1 MTPLPSWVH
10 RNRTAVTAGNTRL
23 NTALQQMKARHSK
36 YLAMLK
42 ASGGYSVPL
51 SGASSALPL
60 SAANAETN
68 TPLVEKEAQGN
79 NSLDV
84 SQRGA
89 VIGEVIPIVFARRV
103 SGVGGVLISPAATE
117 ARFENSVTNEVTGF
131 YHLVLGEGPMDSLQV
146 RDVFQRSC
154 RVGSFSQTYNK
165 RAGTFIP
172 GNFIVPR
179 AGYTTPECPSY
190 CGTGGTYTGLST
202 LAFQA
207 TYPDG
212 ITQWNRQV
220 HCFVR
225 GGLYVTRLLDSV
237 LGPSNNVADLLRYL
251 LSSSSRVPDAQVDA
265 AGSFLAAATFTNV
278 NGFWFNGSINT
289 STNLRDWIGR
299 NLQYFLLR
307 LVRVAGKESLKPLLP
322 TNANGTI
329 KTTAVDWEFAFTE
342 EHIIPDSFEID
353 YTPLADRKP
362 FAVMVLWRQ
371 QDDLGIPLVRTAEVR
386 YTGTAE
392 DGPFEQHDLSAFC
405 ASENHAVKVG
415 TYILSRRNHIT
426 HRLRIA
432 VRPDAYNPTLA
443 AGDRVRIRLE
453 RTPSTGAASVHDYL
467 YEIDR
472 IGKSI
477 SGEVRLE
484 LTHFPIDDTF
494 ASVVAKEVNAAVGAG
509 FVLPTGLSGI
519 TCDVNSSSDTSVP
532 ADTSLDPGD
541 WDIPADGSFDI
552 DVTELQPTDLDD
564 MPQLSIEALEVGGVG
579 GLGGFGFPYV
589 KNAAKG
595 NPKNNNDNQLIPG
608 ISPPALTSDGDIN
621 NPKVGNTLT
630 APSICEGGD
639 IIFYRVDPTAPG
651 GRVIAAQATS
661 TYTMII
667 NDVDLSVYAEVRCPD
682 PTSPD
687 GYGEPI
693 RTAITPKIKSQV
705 TGTAPPPGNTTPGDL
720 QIVRTAGTYTV
731 VSEPFQ
737 LENNT
742 PGCGVPFN
750 GPVGAGNFT
759 IPNIISVEG
768 IVFIDDRSPVGQCGF
783 NKVGLQYTGAGGIV
797 YIDGTSTGTANS
809 LTAYTPTYTITWS
822 GPGAVPY
829 P

>member
-1 MTPLPSWVH
+1 MSFPSAQSLAYDSLG
-10 RNRTAVTAGNTRL
+10 RLRSLMEAG
-23 NTALQQMKARHSK
+23 S
-36 YLAMLK
+36 
-42 ASGGYSVPL
+42 PL
-51 SGASSALPL
+51 SKAGG
-60 SAANAETN
+60 
-68 TPLVEKEAQGN
+68 QG
-79 NSLDV
+79 SDLLDV
-84 SQRGA
+84 PQRGA
-89 VIGEVIPIVFARRV
+89 VIGDVIPIVFARRV
-103 SGVGGVLISPAATE
+103 SSVGGVLVSPPATE
-117 ARFENSVTNEVTGF
+117 ANFTDFLSGDVSAS
-131 YHLVLGEGPMDSLQV
+131 YHLVLGEGLMDSLQV

-154 RVGSFSQTYNK
+154 RVGTFTQAYNK
-165 RAGTFIP
+165 RAGTFLP
-172 GNFIVPR
+172 GNFI
-179 AGYTTPECPSY
+179 TNTPNLEAPSF
-190 CGTGGTYTGLST
+190 CGTGGTYEGLST
-202 LAFQA
+202 MAFSVTIPA
-207 TYPDG
+207 GFDY
-212 ITQWNRQV
+212 WNRQV

-225 GGLYVTRLLDSV
+225 GGLHVTRLLDSV
-237 LGPSNNVADLLRYL
+237 TGPSNNVADLLRYL
-251 LSSSSRVPDAQVDA
+251 LRSSSRVPDAQVDA
-265 AGSFLAAATFTNV
+265 SGSFLAAATFTDV
-278 NGFWFNGSINT
+278 NGFWFNGTINS
-289 STNLRDWIGR
+289 STNLRDWASN

-307 LVRVAGKESLKPLLP
+307 LSRVAGKEALIPLLP

-329 KTTAVDWEFAFTE
+329 KTTAVDWDFAFTE

-405 ASENHAVKVG
+405 ASENHAVKAG

-443 AGDRVRIRLE
+443 AGDRVRVRLE
-453 RTPSTGAASVHDYL
+453 RTPSTGAVSVHDYL
-467 YEIDR
+467 YEVDR

-564 MPQLSIEALEVGGVG
+564 MPESSIDDLSLGGIG
-579 GLGGFGFPYV
+579 GLDGFGDGGNS
-589 KNAAKG
+589 NAAEG
-595 NPKNNNDNQLIPG
+595 NPENNNDNQLIPG

-621 NPKVGNTLT
+621 NPKQGDTLT
-630 APSICEGGD
+630 APSICEGGE
-639 IIFYRVDPTAPG
+639 IIFYRVDPSAPD

-667 NDVDLSVYAEVRCPD
+667 NDVDLSVYAEIRCPD

-693 RTAITPKIKSQV
+693 RTAITPTISPDCIDIPGI
-705 TGTAPPPGNTTPGDL
+705 TYNGTVPPPGNTTGAEIILANSGIVTQEYFASPNDCTAALFPPYTFGASSVTL
-720 QIVRTAGTYTV
+720 QDVKDIELVSVAGSCGNTKQLLWRVTYA
-731 VSEPFQ
+731 
-737 LENNT
+737 NNT
-742 PGCGVPFN
+742 VEDR
-750 GPVGAGNFT
+750 
-759 IPNIISVEG
+759 NIVNLGDTRGFAEFSTSV
-768 IVFIDDRSPVGQCGF
+768 
-783 NKVGLQYTGAGGIV
+783 T
-797 YIDGTSTGTANS
+797 T
-809 LTAYTPTYTITWS
+809 TWS
-822 GPGAVPY
+822 GPGAVTYCP
-829 P
+829 